1 MAVLNA
7 FNTAK
12 VLLFCSWTVKG
23 RCRNPPPL
31 GNHSPRVPNGPTP
44 HLLALGDLVNR
55 MLSVQAETIDN
66 LSSYIAIA
74 YPG

>member
-1 MAVLNA
+1 
-7 FNTAK
+7 
-12 VLLFCSWTVKG
+12 
-23 RCRNPPPL
+23 
-31 GNHSPRVPNGPTP
+31 
-44 HLLALGDLVNR
+44 VNR